1 MEISDYSYSKNIHG
15 IRWGK
20 YFNNFN
26 NFIVLFEI
34 IGKFDTL
41 NIKNITIPTEKVYYF
56 VYKERVSLYKN
67 GLTNTEYIW
76 VECEKEFIYDYLQSF
91 VNC

>member
-1 MEISDYSYSKNIHG
+1 MEISDYSYSKNIKSIHG
-15 IRWGK
+15 IRCGR
-20 YFNNFN
+20 YFN

-41 NIKNITIPTEKVYYF
+41 NLKNITIPTEKVYYF

-76 VECEKEFIYDYLQSF
+76 VECEKEFIYDLF
-91 VNC
+91 VNY